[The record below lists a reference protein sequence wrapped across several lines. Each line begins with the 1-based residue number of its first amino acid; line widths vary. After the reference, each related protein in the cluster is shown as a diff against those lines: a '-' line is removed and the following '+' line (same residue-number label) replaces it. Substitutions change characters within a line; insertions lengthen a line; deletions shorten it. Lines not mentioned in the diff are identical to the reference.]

1 MRMAVEGMGIVS
13 AVGNGPQDLAQAA
26 RHILR
31 EESKTIAFSKI
42 DTSNLAQHA
51 SSRALRRVDHFTRM
65 ALLAAY
71 SALED
76 AGLDSAELEHTG
88 IVLATGYGPVKLT
101 FDFLDSIIDFGPEMA
116 SPQAFAHS
124 VHNIPAATI
133 ALMMSLR
140 GPCFSIC
147 QLDTAV
153 AAALLTAR
161 TWLAEKRVTRV
172 LLGAIDEH
180 TALLE
185 INAHR
190 IAENL
195 SAENSGGRR
204 RLVPGE
210 GAIFFCLHA
219 DPERARHG
227 FIEDTSLSKPCLD
240 APIFFSGSASPAQR
254 NTLPPM
260 HDFSPL
266 YGNMPIGMAFDAAV
280 ALLVVQGRLW
290 PDMDECPAVHCL
302 SRNRFGMT
310 GSILV
315 TSGECA

>member
-13 AVGNGPQDLAQAA
+13 TVGNAPQDLAQVA
-26 RHILR
+26 RHILQ
-31 EESKTIAFSKI
+31 EGGKPIAVSKI
-42 DTSNLAQHA
+42 DTGDLARYA

-76 AGLDSAELEHTG
+76 AGLDAAELKHTG
-88 IVLATGYGPVKLT
+88 IILATGYGPVKLT

-140 GPCFSIC
+140 GPCFSFC

-153 AAALLTAR
+153 AAAALAAQ

-172 LLGAIDEH
+172 LLGAVDEY

-185 INAHR
+185 TNTQR
-190 IAENL
+190 IAESL
-195 SAENSGGRR
+195 PAESSGGRR
-204 RLVPGE
+204 RLAPGE
-210 GAIFFCLHA
+210 GAVFFCLHA
-219 DPERARHG
+219 DPGMARHG
-227 FIEDTSLSKPCLD
+227 FIDAMPPADSFLD
-240 APIFFSGSASPAQR
+240 APVFFSGSASPEQR
-254 NTLPPM
+254 NAFPQA
-260 HDFSPL
+260 HDLSPL

-280 ALLVVQGRLW
+280 ALLAVREQLS
-290 PDMDECPAVHCL
+290 PALEKCPAVHCL

-310 GSILV
+310 GRILV

>member
-13 AVGNGPQDLAQAA
+13 TVGNGLQDLAQAA

-31 EESKTIAFSKI
+31 EESQTVAVSKTNTSK
-42 DTSNLAQHA
+42 LAHYA

-133 ALMMSLR
+133 ALMMALR
-140 GPCFSIC
+140 GPCVSLC
-147 QLDTAV
+147 QLDTV
-153 AAALLTAR
+153 VTAAALTAQI
-161 TWLAEKRVTRV
+161 WLAEKRVTRV
-172 LLGAIDEH
+172 LLGAVDEH
-180 TALLE
+180 TALIE
-185 INAHR
+185 TNAKR
-190 IAENL
+190 IAKNL
-195 SAENSGGRR
+195 PAENSGGRR
-204 RLVPGE
+204 NLVPGE
-210 GAIFFCLHA
+210 GAVFFCLHA
-219 DPERARHG
+219 DPDRARHG
-227 FIEDTSLSKPCLD
+227 FIEAVAPSKSCFD
-240 APIFFSGSASPAQR
+240 VPIFFSGSASPAQR

-266 YGNMPIGMAFDAAV
+266 YGNMPIGMAFDAAA
-280 ALLVVQGRLW
+280 ALLAVKGRLK
-290 PDMDECPAVHCL
+290 PAMDECPAIHCL
-302 SRNRFGMT
+302 CRNRFGMT

-315 TSGECA
+315 SSGACV

>member
-13 AVGNGPQDLAQAA
+13 AVGNGLQELAQAA

-31 EESKTIAFSKI
+31 AESQAIAFSKI

-76 AGLDSAELEHTG
+76 AGLDSADLKHTG

-133 ALMMSLR
+133 ALLMTLR

-147 QLDTAV
+147 QLDTAI
-153 AAALLTAR
+153 AAATLTAQ

-172 LLGAIDEH
+172 LLGAVDER

-185 INAHR
+185 INSQR
-190 IAENL
+190 IADNL

-210 GAIFFCLHA
+210 GAVFFCLHA
-219 DPERARHG
+219 DPDHARHG
-227 FIEDTSLSKPCLD
+227 FIEGAPLSKTSLD

-280 ALLVVQGRLW
+280 ALLAVQGRLG
-290 PDMDECPAVHCL
+290 PVMGECHAVHCL

>member
-13 AVGNGPQDLAQAA
+13 ALGNEPRDLAQAA
-26 RHILR
+26 RHILQ
-31 EESKTIAFSKI
+31 EEGKLIAFSKI
-42 DTSNLAQHA
+42 DTGGLARYA
-51 SSRALRRVDHFTRM
+51 SPRALRRVDHFTRM
-65 ALLAAY
+65 ALQAAY

-76 AGLDSAELEHTG
+76 AELDAAELKHTG
-88 IVLATGYGPVKLT
+88 IILATGYGPVKLT

-133 ALMMSLR
+133 ALMMALR
-140 GPCFSIC
+140 GPCFSVC

-153 AAALLTAR
+153 AAAALTAQ

-172 LLGAIDEH
+172 LLGAVDEH

-185 INAHR
+185 TNTQR
-190 IAENL
+190 IAESL
-195 SAENSGGRR
+195 PAEISGGRR
-204 RLVPGE
+204 RLAPGE
-210 GAIFFCLHA
+210 GAVFFCLHS
-219 DPERARHG
+219 DPGKARHG
-227 FIEDTSLSKPCLD
+227 FIETMPPSESFLD
-240 APIFFSGSASPAQR
+240 APVFFSGSASPAQR
-254 NTLPPM
+254 KAFPQAYDL
-260 HDFSPL
+260 SPL
-266 YGNMPIGMAFDAAV
+266 YGNMPIGMAFDAAI
-280 ALLVVQGRLW
+280 ALLAVREQLSPALGK
-290 PDMDECPAVHCL
+290 CPAVHCL

>member
-13 AVGNGPQDLAQAA
+13 AVGNGLQDLAQAA
-26 RHILR
+26 RHMLR
-31 EESKTIAFSKI
+31 EESQTIEFSKI
-42 DTSNLAQHA
+42 DTSNLVRHA

-76 AGLDSAELEHTG
+76 AGLDAAELEHTG

-124 VHNIPAATI
+124 VHNIPAATV
-133 ALMMSLR
+133 ALMMTLR

-153 AAALLTAR
+153 AAATLTAQ

-172 LLGAIDEH
+172 LLGAVDEH

-185 INAHR
+185 INAQR

-195 SAENSGGRR
+195 SAEISGGRR
-204 RLVPGE
+204 GLAPGE
-210 GAIFFCLHA
+210 GAVFFCLHA
-219 DPERARHG
+219 DPEHARHG
-227 FIEDTSLSKPCLD
+227 FIENASLSKTYPD

-266 YGNMPIGMAFDAAV
+266 YGNIPIGMAFDATV
-280 ALLVVQGRLW
+280 ALLTVQGRLG
-290 PDMDECPAVHCL
+290 PVMDECPAVHCL

-315 TSGECA
+315 TSREYA